1 MQIFSDMPVDWNGQD
16 PVPALREA
24 LGYISRYRG
33 ETFVIKL
40 ESGLLED
47 PVFPSLARDVAL
59 LHRMGV
65 RIVVVPGSRRQID
78 LVLKA
83 YGVETRI
90 VDETRITS
98 EESLPLVNLAA
109 FDVCNRLMTAFSESG
124 LNALIGNWVKAR
136 AVGVLHGVDY
146 QHTGVVQGLRT
157 DTLREL
163 LDREFIPILPNIG
176 WSNNGRP
183 YNVSS
188 TQLAMEVAVQL
199 GAAKLF
205 FLCDEKPTSAEGLD
219 LPSEVE
225 VRENGL
231 ISRLSISQV
240 QELLD
245 RNPQALHQPQR
256 DYFRRSLDACR
267 RGVGRAHIVDGNREG
282 ALLREVFSRDGL
294 GTMIYVSEHENIR
307 RAEPADIPDMLRTM
321 EPYVARG
328 ILVPRT
334 AAIVQEKLEDYA
346 VYDVDGF
353 VQGCAALHPYSGNM
367 AEIAAVAVAEG
378 NRRGGVGRRLV
389 QYQMQRAQQLGIGKL
404 FLLTTQTSDW
414 FADLG
419 FVRGEVADLPDEK
432 REAYN
437 RERASLVYVRD
448 LEL

>member
-1 MQIFSDMPVDWNGQD
+1 MSVEWNGQD
-16 PVPALREA
+16 LVPALREA

-47 PVFPSLARDVAL
+47 SIFPSLARDVAL

-78 LVLKA
+78 RVLKA
-83 YGVETRI
+83 YEVETHM
-90 VDETRITS
+90 VDETRITT

-109 FDVCNRLMTAFSESG
+109 FDVCNRLMTAFAESG

-136 AVGVLHGVDY
+136 AVGVRDGVDF

-176 WSNNGRP
+176 WSNSGKP
-183 YNVSS
+183 YNISS
-188 TQLAMEVAVQL
+188 TQLAMEVAAQL

-205 FLCDEKPTSAEGLD
+205 FLCDEKPVSAEGLELPTD
-219 LPSEVE
+219 LEL
-225 VRENGL
+225 RENGL
-231 ISRLSISQV
+231 ISRISLSQV
-240 QELLD
+240 QELLEK
-245 RNPQALHQPQR
+245 NPDTLRQPQR

-267 RGVGRAHIVDGNREG
+267 RGVRRAHIVDGNLEG

-294 GTMIYVSEHENIR
+294 GTMVYVSEHENIR
-307 RAEPADIPDMLRTM
+307 RARSEDVPDMLHVM
-321 EPYVARG
+321 EPYVAKG

-334 AAIVQEKLEDYA
+334 SAFVQERIEDYV

-353 VQGCAALHPYSGNM
+353 VQGVAALHPWSENS

-378 NRRGGVGRRLV
+378 TRRAGVGRRLV
-389 QYQMQRAQQLGIGKL
+389 QFLMGRARQNAVANL

-414 FADLG
+414 FAELG
-419 FVRGEVADLPDEK
+419 FVRGTVSDLPTEK
-432 REAYN
+432 REGYN
-437 RERASLVYVRD
+437 EKRGSQVFVHQGAL
-448 LEL
+448 